1 MKRNQRRAP
10 FIRSAAIEETD
21 MRLKRIVVIAALAV
35 AGIAQAQTFP
45 SKPVRLVVPF
55 TAGSETD
62 YLARILGL
70 RLAEA
75 WGQQVVVENRPGAG
89 GVLATGIVAQA
100 PGDGYTLLMGSM
112 SHAVAPA
119 IHSKLPYN
127 PQRDFSGISQVA
139 GVPNVLVVAASG
151 AKSVKELIALA
162 KQKPGQVTF
171 GSAGNGSGMHI
182 NGEQFRLAAD
192 INVLHV
198 AYKGGPESLTDLLGG
213 RIDFVFSPIGLAVPL
228 VKDKK
233 LLALA
238 VSTATRSPVLPEV
251 PTVAEAGVPGFEFDT
266 WYGLF
271 VPSST
276 PRPITKQISAEVA
289 RALNLPEVKTQL
301 ATRGAVP
308 RASTPEEFDAFVRS
322 EIEKMAGIVKAAGL
336 KTE

>member
-1 MKRNQRRAP
+1 MTLQK
-10 FIRSAAIEETD
+10 S
-21 MRLKRIVVIAALAV
+21 VVAALFVSLV
-35 AGIAQAQTFP
+35 APLLAQAQAFP
-45 SKPVRLVVPF
+45 AKPVRMVVPF

-62 YLARILGL
+62 YLARIVGIRLG
-70 RLAEA
+70 EA

-89 GVLATGIVAQA
+89 GVLATNVVAQA

-112 SHAVAPA
+112 SHAIAPA
-119 IHSKLPYN
+119 LHTKLPYN
-127 PQRDFSGISQVA
+127 PLRDFSGVSQVA
-139 GVPNVLVVAASG
+139 GVPNVLVVAPAG
-151 AKSVKELIALA
+151 AKTVKDLIALA

-192 INVLHV
+192 LKVLHV

-233 LLALA
+233 LIALA
-238 VSTATRSPVLPEV
+238 VSTASRSPALPEV

-271 VPSST
+271 VPSAT
-276 PRPITKQISAEVA
+276 PKPITRQISTEVA
-289 RALNLPEVKTQL
+289 KALNLPEVKAQL
-301 ATRGAVP
+301 ASRGAVP
-308 RASTPEEFDAFVRS
+308 RPSSPEEFDSFVRA